1 MSLDSLNSRQVL
13 FNIGAAVVTYGVAKC
28 YSQNPTPL
36 LSQAAVSLTLVLVK
50 PLFEKQI
57 CDDKKYSLGS
67 FALIAATGALCR
79 LSWKINM
86 AVALCLALG
95 SYKETPCL
103 ALGSYKETPSSP
115 NFVDRIFSELDW
127 ENLNLD
133 GLAEVQ
139 DDEEFFNTGMTY
151 ILATQWTFNKTGE
164 VKDIVAFLDRVID
177 HFKEQPERLKGV
189 LCTPN
194 NPKNLPDCT
203 HSRNTPLVLLIRMGG
218 DQAFEAVQ
226 KILPYYDEEAL
237 FTTTP
242 RGNTPLHYAAIMGQF
257 EVAMALMQQA
267 EKLGK
272 LQELLDYNNF
282 LGFTADMLMQQ
293 LFVNPSD
300 FKSLLWVYCL
310 AMVGGY
316 GEQNDLTRGFDSDPL
331 WVRANL
337 LSVVKEKLGVDKEI
351 VHGEKGSYPTLG
363 NWDLRK
369 LFNVYR
375 QKVL

>member
-86 AVALCLALG
+86 AVAL
-95 SYKETPCL
+95 CL

-257 EVAMALMQQA
+257 EVAMALMQRA

-351 VHGEKGSYPTLG
+351 VHGEKGPYPTLG